1 MLAVVGA
8 LTARV
13 PAAGVPAAGAL
24 ASGEGFNPFEF
35 VPGATFWTWVI
46 FLGSLPFMWKFVF
59 GPITKA
65 LSDRDAKV
73 ENAIKAADS
82 ARAAAE
88 TQVAAAKAELEK
100 ARADAKR
107 MVDEASARAERQAQ
121 DALARAKDEADRQL
135 KKAREDIAAEKQRA
149 LGEIRKE
156 VVDLTMRSTAKLLR
170 RDVDDAA
177 HRKVVQDFLASTE
190 N

>member
-1 MLAVVGA
+1 MAPGFL
-8 LTARV
+8 L
-13 PAAGVPAAGAL
+13 L
-24 ASGEGFNPFEF
+24 ASEGFNPFQF

-65 LSDRDAKV
+65 LAARDAKV
-73 ENAIKAADS
+73 DDAIAAADR
-82 ARAAAE
+82 ARQQAE
-88 TQVAAAKAELEK
+88 EQVAAAKRELDR

-107 MVDEASARAERQAQ
+107 MVDDATARAERQAQ

-135 KKAREDIAAEKQRA
+135 RRARDEIAAEKDKA
-149 LGEIRKE
+149 LADIRKE
-156 VVDLTMRSTAKLLR
+156 VVDLTIQSTGRLLR
-170 RDVDDAA
+170 REVDDDA
-177 HRKVVQDFLASTE
+177 HKKVVADFLRTLP